1 MTNNHFSKERR
12 KLIKNGLGVLAVM
25 AAYPQ
30 LAISQVNSIPL
41 IKKTIPSTG
50 ESIPVIG
57 LGTSRTFD
65 VSQHAEQLKL
75 LPVLEA
81 FFANGGSLVD
91 SSPMYGAAQETVGRL
106 LDKLD
111 RTETLFS
118 ATKVWIEGEQAGIDQ
133 MQQSMG
139 LWSIDSFDLMQIHN
153 LKDWQIHLET
163 LREWK
168 SQGKIRYIG
177 ITTSH
182 NRFHEELAD
191 IMKKESLDFV
201 QFTYNIDNRTSEKS
215 LLPIAFDKGIA
226 VLVNRPFQ
234 RGDLFRRVKGKELP
248 AWAGELG
255 INSWGQYFLKFA
267 VSHPAVTCA
276 IPATSK
282 VKHMVD
288 NMQAGYGDLPDVATR
303 QRMIKYLQK
312 T

>member
-1 MTNNHFSKERR
+1 MTGKTFSEGRR
-12 KLIKNGLGVLAVM
+12 KLIKSGLGMLATM
-25 AAYPQ
+25 TALPQ
-30 LAISQVNSIPL
+30 LAISQTNKNPL
-41 IKKTIPSTG
+41 IKKAIPSTG

-65 VSQHAEQLKL
+65 ASQQAEQLKL

-81 FFANGGSLVD
+81 FFANGGTLVD

-106 LDKLD
+106 LDKLG
-111 RTETLFS
+111 RPATLFS
-118 ATKVWIEGEQAGIDQ
+118 ATKVWIEGKQAGIDQ
-133 MQQSMG
+133 MQRSMG
-139 LWSIDSFDLMQIHN
+139 LWGIDSFDLMQIHN

-182 NRFHEELAD
+182 NRFHEELAN
-191 IMKKESLDFV
+191 IMNKESLDFV

-234 RGDLFRRVKGKELP
+234 RGDLFRKVKGKELP

-282 VKHMVD
+282 VNHMMD

-303 QRMIKYLQK
+303 QRMIKYLQEI
-312 T
+312 

>member
-1 MTNNHFSKERR
+1 MTKYYFSKQRR
-12 KLIKNGLGVLAVM
+12 EIIKSGMGMM
-25 AAYPQ
+25 AAMATYPQ
-30 LAISQVNSIPL
+30 LSMSQADNISL
-41 IKKTIPSTG
+41 IKKAIPSTG
-50 ESIPVIG
+50 EAIPVIG

-65 VSQHAEQLKL
+65 AGQQGQQNKL
-75 LPVLEA
+75 LPVIEA
-81 FFANGGSLVD
+81 FFANGGTLVD
-91 SSPMYGAAQETVGRL
+91 SSPMYGAAQQTVGRL

-111 RTETLFS
+111 RPETLFS
-118 ATKVWIEGEQAGIDQ
+118 ATKVWIEGKQAGIDQ
-133 MQQSMG
+133 MQQSMK
-139 LWSIDSFDLMQIHN
+139 LWGIDSFDLMQIHN

-191 IMKKESLDFV
+191 IMNKESLDFV

-234 RGDLFRRVKGKELP
+234 RGDLFQRVKGKELP
-248 AWAGELG
+248 VWAGELG
-255 INSWGQYFLKFA
+255 IKSWGQYFLKFA

-282 VKHMVD
+282 VKHMLD
-288 NMQAGYGDLPDVATR
+288 NMQAGYGDVPDLASR
-303 QRMIKYLQK
+303 QKMINYLQ
-312 T
+312 TI

>member
-1 MTNNHFSKERR
+1 MTDKNFSEDRR
-12 KLIKNGLGVLAVM
+12 KIIKSGLGVLAAF
-25 AAYPQ
+25 AASPQ
-30 LAISQVNSIPL
+30 LAISQTTKNPL
-41 IKKTIPSTG
+41 IKKSIPSTG

-65 VSQHAEQLKL
+65 VSQQAQQLEL

-81 FFANGGSLVD
+81 FFENGGTLVD

-106 LDKLD
+106 LSKLD
-111 RTETLFS
+111 KPETLFS
-118 ATKVWIEGEQAGIDQ
+118 ATKVWIEGKQAGIEQ
-133 MQQSMG
+133 MQQSMD
-139 LWSIDSFDLMQIHN
+139 LWGIDSFDLMQIHN
-153 LKDWQIHLET
+153 LKDWQVHLET
-163 LREWK
+163 LREW
-168 SQGKIRYIG
+168 QALGKIRYIG

-191 IMKKESLDFV
+191 IMNRESLDFV
-201 QFTYNIDNRTSEKS
+201 QFTYNIDNRISEQS

-226 VLVNRPFQ
+226 VLINRPFQ
-234 RGDLFRRVKGKELP
+234 RGDLFRKVKGKKLP
-248 AWAGELG
+248 EWAREIG

-288 NMQAGYGDLPDVATR
+288 NMQAGYGDLPDAATR
-303 QRMIKYLQK
+303 ERMIKYLQNI
-312 T
+312 

>member
-1 MTNNHFSKERR
+1 MTDKTFSERRR
-12 KLIKNGLGVLAVM
+12 KLIKSGLGMLASM
-25 AAYPQ
+25 IALPQ
-30 LAISQVNSIPL
+30 LAISQTNKNTL
-41 IKKTIPSTG
+41 IKKAIPSTG
-50 ESIPVIG
+50 ESIPVVG

-65 VSQHAEQLKL
+65 ASQQVEQIKL

-81 FFANGGSLVD
+81 FFANGGSLID

-106 LDKLD
+106 LQKLD
-111 RTETLFS
+111 KPETLFS
-118 ATKVWIEGEQAGIDQ
+118 ATKVWIEGKQAGIDQ
-133 MQQSMG
+133 MQQSMD
-139 LWSIDSFDLMQIHN
+139 LWGIDSFDLMQIHN
-153 LKDWQIHLET
+153 LKDWQSHLET

-168 SQGKIRYIG
+168 EQGKIRYIG

-182 NRFHEELAD
+182 NRFHEELVD
-191 IMKKESLDFV
+191 IMNRESLDFV

-248 AWAGELG
+248 DWAGELG

-288 NMQAGYGDLPDVATR
+288 NMQAGYGELPDTATR

-312 T
+312 I

>member
-1 MTNNHFSKERR
+1 MTGKTFSEGRR
-12 KLIKNGLGVLAVM
+12 KLIKSGLGMLATM
-25 AAYPQ
+25 TALPQ
-30 LAISQVNSIPL
+30 LAISQTNKNPP
-41 IKKTIPSTG
+41 IKKAIPSTG

-65 VSQHAEQLKL
+65 ASQQAEQLKL

-81 FFANGGSLVD
+81 FFANGGTLVD

-111 RTETLFS
+111 RPETLFS
-118 ATKVWIEGEQAGIDQ
+118 ATKVWIEGKQAGIDQ
-133 MQQSMG
+133 MQQSMD
-139 LWSIDSFDLMQIHN
+139 LWGIDSFDLMQIHN

-182 NRFHEELAD
+182 NRFHEELSG
-191 IMKKESLDFV
+191 IMSMEGLDFV

-267 VSHPAVTCA
+267 ASHPAVTCA

-288 NMQAGYGDLPDVATR
+288 NMQAGYGDLPDAATR

-312 T
+312 I

>member
-1 MTNNHFSKERR
+1 MSNHYFSKQRR
-12 KLIKNGLGVLAVM
+12 EIIKSGMGMM
-25 AAYPQ
+25 AAMATYPQ
-30 LAISQVNSIPL
+30 LSMSQANNTSL
-41 IKKTIPSTG
+41 IKKAIPSTG
-50 ESIPVIG
+50 EAIPVIG

-65 VSQHAEQLKL
+65 VDQPAQQIKL
-75 LPVLEA
+75 LPVIEA

-91 SSPMYGAAQETVGRL
+91 SSPMYGAAQKTVGRL

-111 RTETLFS
+111 RPETLFS
-118 ATKVWIEGEQAGIDQ
+118 ATKVWIEGKQAGIEQ
-133 MQQSMG
+133 MQKSMD
-139 LWSIDSFDLMQIHN
+139 LWGIDSFDLMQIHN

-168 SQGKIRYIG
+168 SEGKIRYIG

-191 IMKKESLDFV
+191 IMNKESLDFV

-226 VLVNRPFQ
+226 VLINRPFQ
-234 RGDLFRRVKGKELP
+234 RGALFRRVKGKELP

-276 IPATSK
+276 IPATSN
-282 VKHMVD
+282 VKHMLD
-288 NMQAGYGDLPDVATR
+288 NMQAGYGNVPDLASR
-303 QRMIKYLQK
+303 QKMIKYLQ
-312 T
+312 TI

>member
-1 MTNNHFSKERR
+1 MTNHYFSKERR
-12 KLIKNGLGVLAVM
+12 KIIKSGIGMM
-25 AAYPQ
+25 AAMATYPQ
-30 LAISQVNSIPL
+30 LSMSQINNNPL
-41 IKKTIPSTG
+41 IKKAIPSTG

-65 VSQHAEQLKL
+65 AGEQAQQIKL

-81 FFANGGSLVD
+81 FFENGGSLVD
-91 SSPMYGAAQETVGRL
+91 SSPMYGAAQQAVGRL
-106 LDKLD
+106 LHKLD
-111 RTETLFS
+111 RPEALFS
-118 ATKVWIEGEQAGIDQ
+118 ATKVWIEGKQAGIAQ
-133 MQQSMG
+133 MQQAMD
-139 LWSIDSFDLMQIHN
+139 LWGIDSFDLMQIHN

-163 LREWK
+163 LKEWK

-191 IMKKESLDFV
+191 ILNRESLDFV

-215 LLPIAFDKGIA
+215 LLPIAFDKGVA

-234 RGDLFRRVKGKELP
+234 RGDLFRRIKDKELP
-248 AWAGELG
+248 AWAAEIG
-255 INSWGQYFLKFA
+255 IKSWGQYFLKFA

-288 NMQAGYGDLPDVATR
+288 NMQAGYGDLPDLATR
-303 QRMIKYLQK
+303 QKMVKYLQ
-312 T
+312 TI